1 MTTLT
6 MQVGALVAAHLSANP
21 YKYGLCPKCG
31 GAELRA
37 AAARVAWSPLLLV
50 ELGRPAGDA
59 SGGAATALPWRLRLA
74 PRVELRAGGEAV
86 TYEVAAVVY
95 NDGAHW
101 WADLRCTKHFKKGEC
116 GSYRYDGLEAGGAL
130 RYAGRALTL
139 TSEPRL
145 ISFVLYRRVPV
156 AAAV

>member
-1 MTTLT
+1 M
-6 MQVGALVAAHLSANP
+6 AAHLSANP

-31 GAELRA
+31 AAELRA
-37 AAARVAWSPLLLV
+37 TVARVVWSPLLLV

-59 SGGAATALPWRLRLA
+59 SGGAAAALPWRLSLA
-74 PRVELRAGGEAV
+74 PRVELRAAGGAA

-101 WADLRCTKHFKKGEC
+101 WADLRCAKHFKGGAR

-130 RYAGRALTL
+130 RYAGRELTL

-145 ISFVLYRRVPV
+145 ISFVLYRRVPAACPAVGV